1 MSYSFV
7 RSDEDDLILRVVKE
21 VNKAL
26 NNISRAS
33 SSPNTQE
40 GTTALSLLTVNQK
53 KPESSCGIELRLKQL
68 EEKLSFGFEETTRTI
83 GVVGMPG
90 IGKST
95 LVQKLYEKSKNGF
108 LSHVLIP
115 DVHETTKEHGLSYL
129 PTILLEDLLKIK
141 NPKFETVQAAHEGY
155 KDQLLKTKALVIL
168 DNVSNKEQ
176 IVAILG
182 KRDWIKQGSKIVIA
196 TSDKSLIHDL
206 VDDIYEVP
214 PLSYKDSLQHFTH
227 YAFGDQSNASSF
239 LKLSNDFVHY
249 TKGNPLALKVLGAE
263 LLGKDESLW
272 YSKLDALSQQH
283 KGRTR
288 SSKKMRAQTSSE
300 MLQSVWKGSYDGL
313 NQQQKD
319 TLLDIACFRSSDKN
333 YLESL
338 LDSYGENTT
347 EAEIEIAELVN
358 KFLITISSGKIEMH
372 DTLYMFCK
380 EIGREASAPDGK
392 GRRRLWDHHTII
404 DMLDNNKV
412 ILTSC
417 IYCNPFKLVSMRQV
431 FCYLYCCYE
440 LMPCLLL
447 IDRELLGSDL
457 SSLTWLM

>member
-1 MSYSFV
+1 M
-7 RSDEDDLILRVVKE
+7 
-21 VNKAL
+21 
-26 NNISRAS
+26 NNLSRAS
-33 SSPNTQE
+33 SSSLIITQE
-40 GTTALSLLTVNQK
+40 GTHVLSLTLNQK

-68 EEKLSFGFEETTRTI
+68 EEKLSFGFEETTRII

-95 LVQKLYEKSKNGF
+95 LVKKFYEESKNGF
-108 LSHVLIP
+108 LSHVLIL
-115 DVHETTKEHGLSYL
+115 DVHETSKEYGLSYL

-141 NPKFETVQAAHEGY
+141 NPTFETVQAAHEVY
-155 KDQLLKTKALVIL
+155 KDQLLKSKALVIL
-168 DNVSNKEQ
+168 DNVSNKDQ
-176 IVAILG
+176 IVAVLG

-196 TSDKSLIHDL
+196 TSDKSLIHGLEDY
-206 VDDIYEVP
+206 VYEVP
-214 PLSYKDSLQHFTH
+214 QLSYKDSLQHFIH
-227 YAFGDQSNASSF
+227 YAFSDQTNASNFS
-239 LKLSNDFVHY
+239 KLSNDFLHY

-283 KGRTR
+283 KRQTR

-313 NQQQKD
+313 TQQQKD
-319 TLLDIACFRSSDKN
+319 TLLDIACFRSLDKN
-333 YLESL
+333 YVASL
-338 LDSYGENTT
+338 LDSYCENSTD
-347 EAEIEIAELVN
+347 AEIEIEELVN

-380 EIGREASAPDGK
+380 ELGQKTSALDGI

-404 DMLDNNKV
+404 DVLDNNKV

-417 IYCNPFKLVSMRQV
+417 IYCNTFKLVSLR
-431 FCYLYCCYE
+431 
-440 LMPCLLL
+440 
-447 IDRELLGSDL
+447 
-457 SSLTWLM
+457 